1 MKSGINTADRDTG
14 VRPQDDLFGY
24 VNGDWIRRT
33 EIPDDRPLH
42 GSIVQAR
49 DDAEEHVRAIVEEAA
64 ASQAPAG
71 TAACKVGDL
80 FASFMAA
87 DRVDALAS
95 APISEELEDV
105 RTVEDS
111 SALLALAG
119 RLHRTGVG
127 GAIGLYVDTDAR
139 NSSRY
144 LVHLNQSG
152 LGLPDESYYRE
163 DAFADTRSA
172 YVEHVARMLTLTGY
186 APDVDDAQ
194 AIAGRIMALETRLAA
209 GHWDVVRSRDAVATY
224 TLLERD
230 KLEAQAP
237 NVDWAAWLSGVG
249 APDNAFF
256 EVVVRQPSYL
266 TAWSSA
272 VADVGLADWK
282 EWLAWQ
288 VISSRSPYL
297 STELSAEHFDFYGR
311 TLSGIPQQRVRWKR
325 GISAVEGALGE
336 VVGQLYVQRHFPP
349 HAKERMVELV
359 ENLVE
364 AYRRNIESLDWMGE
378 ATKRKALDKLGMFT
392 PKVGYP
398 DTWRDYSALSI
409 DREDL
414 VGNVRAA
421 ASFDAA
427 REFAKIGQPVD
438 RGEWFMT
445 PQTVNAYYNPGLNE
459 IVFPAAILQPPF
471 FDLDAD
477 DAVSY
482 GAIGSVI
489 GHEIGHGFDDQGS
502 KYDGA
507 GNLVDWW
514 TDADRENFDARA
526 QALIAQ
532 YSTFSPRDLAE
543 DHLVNGAF
551 TVGENIGDLGGLTIA
566 YVAYLISLQGEEPPV
581 IDGMTGAQRFFEG
594 WAQCWKAKT
603 RDAEAIR
610 RLSVDPHAPPEFRA
624 NVVRNLEEFYSA
636 YGVAEGDGL
645 WLDPK
650 DRVRI
655 W

>member
-1 MKSGINTADRDTG
+1 VKSGINTADRDTG

-42 GSIVQAR
+42 GSIVQVR

-127 GAIGLYVDTDAR
+127 DAIGLCVDTDAR

-152 LGLPDESYYRE
+152 LGLPDESYYRDE
-163 DAFADTRSA
+163 SFADIRAS
-172 YVEHVARMLTLTGY
+172 YVAHLARMLELSWY
-186 APDVDDAQ
+186 AASAAVATDA
-194 AIAGRIMALETRLAA
+194 AGRIIALETRLAA

-224 TLLERD
+224 TLVDRGE
-230 KLEAQAP
+230 LEAQAP
-237 NVDWAAWLSGVG
+237 QADWAAWLSGLG
-249 APDNAFF
+249 APGIAFE
-256 EVVVRQPSYL
+256 EVVVRQLSYL
-266 TAWSSA
+266 GTWSQALSELP
-272 VADVGLADWK
+272 LADWK
-282 EWLAWQ
+282 DWLAWQ
-288 VISSRSPYL
+288 VVTSRSPYL
-297 STELSAEHFDFYGR
+297 IS
-311 TLSGIPQQRVRWKR
+311 QQGK
-325 GISAVEGALGE
+325 
-336 VVGQLYVQRHFPP
+336 
-349 HAKERMVELV
+349 
-359 ENLVE
+359 
-364 AYRRNIESLDWMGE
+364 
-378 ATKRKALDKLGMFT
+378 
-392 PKVGYP
+392 
-398 DTWRDYSALSI
+398 
-409 DREDL
+409 
-414 VGNVRAA
+414 
-421 ASFDAA
+421 DA
-427 REFAKIGQPVD
+427 
-438 RGEWFMT
+438 
-445 PQTVNAYYNPGLNE
+445 
-459 IVFPAAILQPPF
+459 
-471 FDLDAD
+471 
-477 DAVSY
+477 
-482 GAIGSVI
+482 
-489 GHEIGHGFDDQGS
+489 
-502 KYDGA
+502 
-507 GNLVDWW
+507 
-514 TDADRENFDARA
+514 
-526 QALIAQ
+526 
-532 YSTFSPRDLAE
+532 
-543 DHLVNGAF
+543 
-551 TVGENIGDLGGLTIA
+551 
-566 YVAYLISLQGEEPPV
+566 PV